1 MFVFLRQN
9 KVSILNLNECGL
21 RLGNVYMNKMS
32 KKYVYEDDDIP
43 VVKTSRKKVIA
54 GNFSQS
60 FYTFLHTTIY
70 VHDIIEIY
78 ETGVESK

>member
-43 VVKTSRKKVIA
+43 VVKTSRKK
-54 GNFSQS
+54 S
-60 FYTFLHTTIY
+60 
-70 VHDIIEIY
+70 DCR
-78 ETGVESK
+78 